1 MRYRKRKKA
10 ASQVMMMTVVVLAV
24 LATLM
29 VLACSQVFKVRGLL
43 IVGNRNISKEDI
55 IALSG
60 VQEGDNLLSIS
71 DAELKKN
78 LERNWY
84 IEYIGHEFDYR
95 GTLTLH
101 VNERMGMGVVNVF
114 GLYYVV
120 DASGMVLEC
129 AGSAYPDTVAGPKL
143 TGLVWEDNS
152 RVTVGNKLP
161 VRDSGQLE
169 AVQRVLKALD
179 STNMLGRASNL
190 DVKNLDNIKILTTDG
205 ASIVVG
211 DDQNLETKLLI
222 AREVLAVREPLG
234 TVMGA
239 KIDVSSGREA
249 HYIPQALP
257 TVTPVPT
264 ATPTAAPAET
274 PEP

>member
-10 ASQVMMMTVVVLAV
+10 ASQVMVMSVVVLAV

-29 VLACSQVFKVRGLL
+29 VLTCSQVFKVRGIL

-84 IEYIGHEFDYR
+84 LEYVGHEFDYR

-143 TGLVWEDNS
+143 TGLAWEDNS

-169 AVQRVLKALD
+169 AVERVLKALD
-179 STNMLGRASNL
+179 ATSMLGRASNL
-190 DVKNLDNIKILTTDG
+190 DVKNLDNIKVLTTDG
-205 ASIVVG
+205 ASIVLG
-211 DDQNLETKLLI
+211 DTGSLETKLLI
-222 AREVLAVREPLG
+222 AHEVLTVREPLG

-249 HYIPQALP
+249 HYIPQVLP

-264 ATPTAAPAET
+264 ATPTVAPDET

>member
-10 ASQVMMMTVVVLAV
+10 ASQVMMMAVVVLAV

-29 VLACSQVFKVRGLL
+29 VLACSQVFKVRGIL
-43 IVGNRNISKEDI
+43 IVGNRNVSKEDI

-60 VQEGDNLLSIS
+60 VREGDNLLSLS

-101 VNERMGMGVVNVF
+101 INERMGMGVVNVF

-179 STNMLGRASNL
+179 STNLLGRASNL
-190 DVKNLDNIKILTTDG
+190 DVKNLDNMKILTTDG
-205 ASIVVG
+205 ASVVLG
-211 DDQNLETKLLI
+211 DDRNLETKLLI

>member
-10 ASQVMMMTVVVLAV
+10 ASQVMVMTVVVLAV

-29 VLACSQVFKVRGLL
+29 VLTCSQVFKVRGIL

-84 IEYIGHEFDYR
+84 LEYVGHEFDYR

-143 TGLVWEDNS
+143 TGLAWEDNS

-169 AVQRVLKALD
+169 AVERVLKALD
-179 STNMLGRASNL
+179 ATSMLGRASNL
-190 DVKNLDNIKILTTDG
+190 DVKNLDNIKVLTTDG
-205 ASIVVG
+205 ASIVLG
-211 DDQNLETKLLI
+211 DTGSLETKLLI
-222 AREVLAVREPLG
+222 AREVLTVREPLG

-264 ATPTAAPAET
+264 ATPTVAPDET

>member
-10 ASQVMMMTVVVLAV
+10 ASQVMMMAVVVLAV

-29 VLACSQVFKVRGLL
+29 VLACSQVFKVRGIL
-43 IVGNRNISKEDI
+43 IVGNRNVSKEDI

-60 VQEGDNLLSIS
+60 VREGDNLLSLS

-101 VNERMGMGVVNVF
+101 IDERMGMGVVNVF

-179 STNMLGRASNL
+179 STNLLGSASNL
-190 DVKNLDNIKILTTDG
+190 DVKNLDNMKILTTDG
-205 ASIVVG
+205 ASVVLG
-211 DDQNLETKLLI
+211 DDRNLETKLLI

>member
-10 ASQVMMMTVVVLAV
+10 ASQVMMMAVVVLAV

-29 VLACSQVFKVRGLL
+29 VLACSQVFKVRGIL
-43 IVGNRNISKEDI
+43 IVGNRNVSKEDI

-60 VQEGDNLLSIS
+60 VREGDNLLSLS

-101 VNERMGMGVVNVF
+101 INERMGMGVVNDF

-179 STNMLGRASNL
+179 STNLLGRASNL
-190 DVKNLDNIKILTTDG
+190 DVKNLDNMKILTTDG
-205 ASIVVG
+205 ASVVLG
-211 DDQNLETKLLI
+211 DDRNLETKLLI

>member
-10 ASQVMMMTVVVLAV
+10 ASQVMGMTVVVLAV
-24 LATLM
+24 LAALL
-29 VLACSQVFKVRGLL
+29 VLACSQVFKVRGILV
-43 IVGNRNISKEDI
+43 VGNRNISKEDV

-60 VQEGDNLLSIS
+60 VQEGDNLLSLS

-84 IEYIGHEFDYR
+84 LEYVGHEFDYR

-143 TGLVWEDNS
+143 TGLAWEDNS

-169 AVQRVLKALD
+169 AVERVLKALD
-179 STNMLGRASNL
+179 ATSMLGRASNL
-190 DVKNLDNIKILTTDG
+190 DVKNLDNIKVLTTDG
-205 ASIVVG
+205 ASIVLG
-211 DDQNLETKLLI
+211 DTGSLETKLLI
-222 AREVLAVREPLG
+222 AHEVLTVREPLG

-264 ATPTAAPAET
+264 ATPTVAPDET

>member
-129 AGSAYPDTVAGPKL
+129 AGSVYPDTVAGPKL

>member
-10 ASQVMMMTVVVLAV
+10 ASQVMVMTVVVLAV

-29 VLACSQVFKVRGLL
+29 VLACSQVFKVRGIL

-84 IEYIGHEFDYR
+84 LEYVGHEFDYR

-129 AGSAYPDTVAGPKL
+129 AGSVYPDTVAGPKL
-143 TGLVWEDNS
+143 TGLAWEDNS

-169 AVQRVLKALD
+169 AVERVLKALD
-179 STNMLGRASNL
+179 ATSMLGRASNL
-190 DVKNLDNIKILTTDG
+190 DVKNLDNIKVLTTDG
-205 ASIVVG
+205 ASIVLG
-211 DDQNLETKLLI
+211 DTGSLETKLLI
-222 AREVLAVREPLG
+222 AREVLTVREPLG

-264 ATPTAAPAET
+264 ATPTVAPDET

>member
-10 ASQVMMMTVVVLAV
+10 ASQVMVMSVVVLAV

-29 VLACSQVFKVRGLL
+29 VLTCSQVFKVRGIL

-84 IEYIGHEFDYR
+84 LEYVGHEFDYR

-143 TGLVWEDNS
+143 TGLAWEDKS

-169 AVQRVLKALD
+169 AVQRVLTALD
-179 STNMLGRASNL
+179 NTNMLGRVSLL
-190 DVKNLDNIKILTTDG
+190 DVKNLDNMYLMTTDG
-205 ASIVVG
+205 ARIVLG
-211 DDQNLETKLLI
+211 DDAKLETKLLI

-234 TVMGA
+234 TVKGA
-239 KIDVSSGREA
+239 KIDVSSAKEA
-249 HYIPQALP
+249 HYIPDALP

-264 ATPTAAPAET
+264 ATPTIAPSAT
-274 PEP
+274 PET

>member
-10 ASQVMMMTVVVLAV
+10 ASQVMMMAVVVLAV

-29 VLACSQVFKVRGLL
+29 VLACSQVFKVRGIL
-43 IVGNRNISKEDI
+43 IVGNRNVSKEDI

-60 VQEGDNLLSIS
+60 VREGDNLLSLS

-101 VNERMGMGVVNVF
+101 IDERMGMGVVNVF

-179 STNMLGRASNL
+179 STNLLGRASNL
-190 DVKNLDNIKILTTDG
+190 DVKNLDNMKILTTDG
-205 ASIVVG
+205 ASVVLG
-211 DDQNLETKLLI
+211 DDRNLETKLLI

-264 ATPTAAPAET
+264 ATPTAAPTET

>member
-10 ASQVMMMTVVVLAV
+10 AAQVMVMTVVVLAV

-29 VLACSQVFKVRGLL
+29 VLTCSQVFKVRGIL

-84 IEYIGHEFDYR
+84 LEYVGHEFDYR

-143 TGLVWEDNS
+143 TGLAWEDNS

-169 AVQRVLKALD
+169 AVERVLKALD
-179 STNMLGRASNL
+179 ATSMLGRASNL
-190 DVKNLDNIKILTTDG
+190 DVKNLDNIKVLTTDG
-205 ASIVVG
+205 ASIVLG
-211 DDQNLETKLLI
+211 DTGSLETKLLI
-222 AREVLAVREPLG
+222 AHEVLTVREPLG

-264 ATPTAAPAET
+264 ATPTVAPDET

>member
-10 ASQVMMMTVVVLAV
+10 ASQVMGMTVVVLAV
-24 LATLM
+24 LAALL
-29 VLACSQVFKVRGLL
+29 VLACSQVFKVRGILV
-43 IVGNRNISKEDI
+43 VGNRNISKEDV

-60 VQEGDNLLSIS
+60 VQEGDNLLSLS
-71 DAELKKN
+71 DAERKKK
-78 LERNWY
+78 LEKTWY

-120 DASGMVLEC
+120 DSSGMVLEC
-129 AGSAYPDTVAGPKL
+129 AGSVYPDTVAGPKL
-143 TGLVWEDNS
+143 NNLILDDNS
-152 RVTVGNKLP
+152 RVTVGERLP

-169 AVQRVLKALD
+169 AVQRVLTALD
-179 STNMLGRASNL
+179 NTNMLGRVSLL
-190 DVKNLDNIKILTTDG
+190 DVKNLDNMYLMTTDG
-205 ASIVVG
+205 ARIVLG
-211 DDQNLETKLLI
+211 DDAKLETKLLI

-234 TVMGA
+234 TVKGA
-239 KIDVSSGREA
+239 KIDVSSAKEA
-249 HYIPQALP
+249 HYIPDALP

-264 ATPTAAPAET
+264 ATPTLEPSPT

>member
-10 ASQVMMMTVVVLAV
+10 AAQVMGMTVVVLAV

-29 VLACSQVFKVRGLL
+29 VLTCSQVFKVRSVLV
-43 IVGNRNISKEDI
+43 VGNRNISKEDI

-60 VQEGDNLLSIS
+60 VREGDNLFSLS
-71 DAELKKN
+71 DAELKKR
-78 LERNWY
+78 LEQNWY

-101 VNERMGMGVVNVF
+101 INERMGMGVVNAF
-114 GLYYVV
+114 GLYFVV

-129 AGSAYPDTVAGPKL
+129 AGSVYPDTVAGPQITNL
-143 TGLVWEDNS
+143 GWI
-152 RVTVGNKLP
+152 
-161 VRDSGQLE
+161 DSAQLQ
-169 AVQRVLKALD
+169 AMQRVLGALD
-179 STNMLGRASNL
+179 TTNLLGRVASL
-190 DVKNLDNIKILTTDG
+190 DLKSLENIKLLTTDG
-205 ASIVVG
+205 ASIVLG
-211 DDQNLETKLLI
+211 DDGSLETKLLI
-222 AREVLAVREPLG
+222 AREVLVVREPLG

-239 KIDVSSGREA
+239 TIDVSSGREA
-249 HYIPQALP
+249 HYIPRVLP

-264 ATPTAAPAET
+264 ATPTLEPSPT

>member
-10 ASQVMMMTVVVLAV
+10 ASQVMGMTVVVLAV
-24 LATLM
+24 LAALL
-29 VLACSQVFKVRGLL
+29 VLACSQVFEVRGILV
-43 IVGNRNISKEDI
+43 VGNRNISKEDV

-60 VQEGDNLLSIS
+60 VQEGDNLLSLS
-71 DAELKKN
+71 DAELKKKM
-78 LERNWY
+78 EKNWY

-120 DASGMVLEC
+120 DSSGMVLEC
-129 AGSAYPDTVAGPKL
+129 AGSVYPDTVAGPKL
-143 TGLVWEDNS
+143 NNLILDDNS
-152 RVTVGNKLP
+152 RVTVGERLP

-169 AVQRVLKALD
+169 AVQRVLTALD
-179 STNMLGRASNL
+179 NTNMLGRVSLL
-190 DVKNLDNIKILTTDG
+190 DVKNLDNMYLMTTDG
-205 ASIVVG
+205 ARIVLG
-211 DDQNLETKLLI
+211 DDAKLETKLLI

-234 TVMGA
+234 TVKGA
-239 KIDVSSGREA
+239 KIDVSSAKEA
-249 HYIPQALP
+249 HYIPDALP

-264 ATPTAAPAET
+264 ATPTIAPSAT
-274 PEP
+274 PET